1 MVKTLHGSIVYQ
13 VNTVFETIKAFGHS
27 KHADKE
33 NIRQEFSQKGITNT
47 WHNLG
52 KELKVYSYATAD
64 QYRDIWKE
72 LLVYTKEN
80 FKVKDIEKL
89 TSKHVEAYLE
99 SKIADGVKYSTFQK
113 YSAAIE
119 KLEVA
124 LNTYAKEK
132 GTGNTYS
139 FDTKEARSQAQEV
152 LERSQVTRAY
162 EDPKALIQAIDNKT
176 FKTIAQAQ
184 LEGGFRISELNHMSQ
199 KNFLENNTYLVIS
212 GKGGLDRQVPLP
224 QDIYNS
230 LKELLNTS
238 SNQKFIFD
246 MDSYRNTLK
255 DSAIKTNQDY
265 TGSHGLRWNY
275 AQNKFLEFQKQG
287 FGFEESL
294 SKVSELLGHH
304 RADITR
310 HYLRS

>member
-1 MVKTLHGSIVYQ
+1 MRGSVVYQ

-33 NIRQEFSQKGITNT
+33 AIRQEFAQQGITNT

-52 KELKVYSYATAD
+52 KELKIYSYATAD
-64 QYRDIWKE
+64 QYRSVWKE
-72 LLVYTKEN
+72 LLNQTKEN
-80 FKVKDIEKL
+80 FNIKDIEKL
-89 TSKHVEAYLE
+89 TSEHIQSYLE

-113 YSAAIE
+113 YVAAIE

-124 LNTYAKEK
+124 LNTYAQQKN
-132 GTGNTYS
+132 TSNTYS
-139 FDTKEARSQAQEV
+139 FDIKDIKAQAQEV
-152 LERSQVTRAY
+152 LERSHVTRAY
-162 EDPKALIQAIDNKT
+162 DNPKALIEAISDKT

-184 LEGGFRISELNHMSQ
+184 LEGGFRISELNYISQ

-224 QDIYNS
+224 QDVYNS
-230 LKELLNTS
+230 LKELVKD
-238 SNQKFIFD
+238 NQKFIFD
-246 MDSYRNTLK
+246 MDKYRNTLK
-255 DSAIKTNQDY
+255 DAAAKTNQDY

-275 AQNKFLEFQKQG
+275 AQNKFMDFQKQG
-287 FGFEESL
+287 YGFEESL

-304 RADITR
+304 RADITK
-310 HYLRS
+310 HYLQS